1 MAGRR
6 SVMMGTRRVVAFVG
20 TLSLA
25 VASLAAV
32 FGVAP
37 AGATAGVPDHLV
49 FSTQP
54 GNGTGGSALGAQPVV
69 TIQDSANAT
78 VATDTAQISLH
89 ITPGTPGPGGPGT
102 LTCAPVNAVAG
113 VATFSGCKIDTT
125 GTGYRLTADDLTDGL
140 TVTSST
146 FDVTVGAAA
155 QLAFSTQP
163 ANGTAGSAL
172 VNQPVVS
179 VDDVGGNA
187 VTTDSGRTVSLTL
200 GGGTNPGGGI
210 LSGCNAPTEASGVFA
225 FSGCQV
231 SIAGTGY
238 TLTAMST
245 SGSPAVSNATSQ
257 PFNVSSTTAD
267 HLAFTTEP
275 GNGIAATLITANQP
289 VVSVE
294 DSANRVVTTDSGR
307 TVSLTLGG
315 GTNPGGGILS
325 GCNAPTEASGVF
337 AFSGCQVS
345 IAGTG
350 YTLTAMSTS
359 GSPAVSNATS
369 NAFTITGPAG
379 KLVFSTEP
387 TKAIAGSSLLAQPVV
402 TVEDANNNVVPTNTN
417 PVTLAITPGTGT
429 PGAALHCINNPVTT
443 LAGSAPFSGCTIDK
457 PGVGYTLRA
466 SDGGLVTTST
476 AFDVLGPTPLPIRIF
491 GTDAIATAISVS
503 QAEFPTAGSASGL
516 VLARSDFFSDAL
528 AGGPLAAN
536 VGGPLLITPGT
547 PLSSSLDPRVLTE
560 IQRVLPTGKTVYI
573 LGGPAALS
581 ANIDAALTN
590 AGYVVQ
596 RVQGPNEYATAVAI
610 ASQLGN
616 PSTVFEATGL
626 FFADALSAVPAAINA
641 GGAILLT
648 NGTSQAPETAF
659 YLGAHPGDTRYAIG
673 GPRAAAGADPTANP
687 VYGIDLYGTSATV
700 AFTFFP
706 NAPIFGAATGVN
718 YPDALA
724 GGVYMATG
732 GRLGP
737 VLLVNTHAPLPGL
750 IAGYL
755 ALLPVGT
762 QGYVFGGPLAVGD
775 DVSAALQAAV
785 G

>member
-1 MAGRR
+1 MAGSR

-20 TLSLA
+20 TVSLA

-49 FSTQP
+49 FTIQP
-54 GNGTGGSALGAQPVV
+54 GNGTGGSALSAQPVV
-69 TIQDSANAT
+69 TIVDSGSAT

-89 ITPGTPGPGGPGT
+89 ITPGTPGTGGPGT

-113 VATFSGCKIDTT
+113 VAKFSGCKIDTT
-125 GTGYRLTADDLTDGL
+125 GTAYTLTADDLTDGL
-140 TVTSST
+140 TVTSNP
-146 FDVTVGAAA
+146 FDVNVGVAA
-155 QLAFSTQP
+155 QLTFSTQP

-172 VNQPVVS
+172 VNQPIVS
-179 VDDVGGNA
+179 VEDAGGNV
-187 VTTDSGRTVSLTL
+187 VTTDGGRTVTLTL
-200 GGGTNPGGGI
+200 GGGTNPGGGA
-210 LSGCNAPTEASGVFA
+210 LSGCSATETSGVAA

-231 SIAGTGY
+231 SVAGTGY
-238 TLTAMST
+238 TLGASAN
-245 SGSPAVSNATSQ
+245 GSPAVSNATSQ
-257 PFNVSSTTAD
+257 LFNVSSTTAD

-275 GNGIAATLITANQP
+275 GNGIAGTPLITANQP

-294 DSANRVVTTDSGR
+294 DSANRVVTTDAGR
-307 TVSLTLGG
+307 TVTLTLGG
-315 GTNPGGGILS
+315 GTNPGGGALS
-325 GCNAPTEASGVF
+325 GCSATEANGVA

-345 IAGTG
+345 VAGTG
-350 YTLTAMSTS
+350 YTLGASAN
-359 GSPAVSNATS
+359 GSPAVTNATS
-369 NAFTITGPAG
+369 SAFTITGPAA
-379 KLVFSTEP
+379 KLVFSAEP
-387 TKAIAGSSLLAQPVV
+387 AKAIAGSSLINQPVV
-402 TVEDANNNVVPTNTN
+402 AVEDANNNVVPTNSN
-417 PVTLAITPGTGT
+417 IVALAITPGTGT
-429 PGAALHCINNPVTT
+429 PGATLHCIDNALTT
-443 LAGSAPFSGCTIDK
+443 VAGLASFSGCTIDK

-476 AFDVLGPTPLPIRIF
+476 AFDVVGPTPVPIRIF

-610 ASQLGN
+610 ASRLGN

-626 FFADALSAVPAAINA
+626 FFADALSAVPAAIHV

-673 GPRAAAGADPTANP
+673 GPLAAAGADPTANP
-687 VYGIDLYGTSATV
+687 VYGIDLFGTSATV

-706 NAPIFGAATGVN
+706 NAAIFGAATGQN

-737 VLLVNTHAPLPGL
+737 VLLVNTHTPLPGL
-750 IAGYL
+750 IAAYL
-755 ALLPVGT
+755 ALLPAGT
-762 QGYVFGGPLAVGD
+762 TGYVFGGPLAVGD
-775 DVSAALQAAV
+775 DVSAALQTAV

>member
-1 MAGRR
+1 MAGSR
-6 SVMMGTRRVVAFVG
+6 SVMMRTRRVVAFVG
-20 TLSLA
+20 TASLA

-49 FSTQP
+49 FSPQP
-54 GNGTGGSALGAQPVV
+54 GPWTGGSALGVQPVV
-69 TIQDSANAT
+69 TIEDSANAT

-89 ITPGTPGPGGPGT
+89 ITPGTPGTGGPGT
-102 LTCAPVNAVAG
+102 LSCAPVNAVAG

-125 GTGYRLTADDLTDGL
+125 GTAYTLTADDLTDGL
-140 TVTSST
+140 TVTSNP

-155 QLAFSTQP
+155 QLVFSAQP

-172 VNQPVVS
+172 VTQPTVS
-179 VDDVGGNA
+179 VDDAGGNV

-210 LSGCNAPTEASGVFA
+210 LSGCTATEASGVFV

-275 GNGIAATLITANQP
+275 GNGIAGTALITANQP

-325 GCNAPTEASGVF
+325 GCTATEASGAF
-337 AFSGCQVS
+337 AFSGCLVS
-345 IAGTG
+345 LAGSG

-359 GSPAVSNATS
+359 GPAVSNAAS
-369 NAFTITGPAG
+369 NAFTITGPAA
-379 KLVFSTEP
+379 KLVFSSEP
-387 TKAIAGSSLLAQPVV
+387 AKAIAGSSLIVQPVV
-402 TVEDANNNVVPTNTN
+402 AVEDANNYVVPTNAN
-417 PVTLAITPGTGT
+417 MVTLAITPGTGT
-429 PGAALHCINNPVTT
+429 PGATLHCIANPLMTVAG
-443 LAGSAPFSGCTIDK
+443 LASFSGCTIDE

-476 AFDVLGPTPLPIRIF
+476 AFDVLGPTPVPIRIF

-528 AGGPLAAN
+528 AGGPLAAK

-581 ANIDAALTN
+581 PNIDAALTN

-626 FFADALSAVPAAINA
+626 FFADALSAVPAAIHV
-641 GGAILLT
+641 GGANSVDQWNQSSSGDRLLPR
-648 NGTSQAPETAF
+648 GPPRRHPVRDRRAPRRGRRGPDRQPRLRHRSVRH
-659 YLGAHPGDTRYAIG
+659 LGHRRLHLLPERRDLWGRHRPELSRRAGRRGVHGHGRTPRPAAAREHPYTPSWTDRRISRRPAGRHPGLRVRWT
-673 GPRAAAGADPTANP
+673 PR
-687 VYGIDLYGTSATV
+687 
-700 AFTFFP
+700 
-706 NAPIFGAATGVN
+706 
-718 YPDALA
+718 
-724 GGVYMATG
+724 
-732 GRLGP
+732 RW
-737 VLLVNTHAPLPGL
+737 
-750 IAGYL
+750 
-755 ALLPVGT
+755 
-762 QGYVFGGPLAVGD
+762 
-775 DVSAALQAAV
+775 
-785 G
+785 